1 MNNDL
6 CNNDCKCKPY
16 ICVYSFLPSQRQK
29 RRMKCILRSVK
40 NAKYYTCRSL
50 CSIATINVNDK
61 HVNRGQIYQERNWK
75 WVTFFT
81 SAVNIFAFSISDMQ
95 SVFFWISLWW
105 IILKAVSQ
113 NIIHACTC
121 VQIYVSKLR
130 CESYSRRIQ
139 ACIFGYD
146 HQLNDDCSPKKCIA
160 NICNMHDTQMTS
172 IEFCFLTK
180 YSIVNFA
187 DIEDLPFILL
197 FRYYFTVF
205 CFFKLIFFSKNCSL
219 SIMFKLLNMTFLCH
233 ISFSA
238 KPASLFF

>member
-1 MNNDL
+1 MKVGYFFHFS
-6 CNNDCKCKPY
+6 CKH
-16 ICVYSFLPSQRQK
+16 F
-29 RRMKCILRSVK
+29 CIF
-40 NAKYYTCRSL
+40 
-50 CSIATINVNDK
+50 
-61 HVNRGQIYQERNWK
+61 YQWH
-75 WVTFFT
+75 
-81 SAVNIFAFSISDMQ
+81 AIS
-95 SVFFWISLWW
+95 FFWISLWW

-180 YSIVNFA
+180 YSI
-187 DIEDLPFILL
+187 IILL
-197 FRYYFTVF
+197 MPKNASLSFS
-205 CFFKLIFFSKNCSL
+205 KLILFSKNC
-219 SIMFKLLNMTFLCH
+219 FYPLCSNFWIWH
-233 ISFSA
+233 FCVILVFQQSQHHCSFSFYCMRFWQA
-238 KPASLFF
+238 FPEDAVHVNKIFGRKLFLQCMLY

>member
-1 MNNDL
+1 M
-6 CNNDCKCKPY
+6 P
-16 ICVYSFLPSQRQK
+16 K
-29 RRMKCILRSVK
+29 RRQLRRFLSRLVATSPMCHSSCQQSAMPIIPYSCI
-40 NAKYYTCRSL
+40 
-50 CSIATINVNDK
+50 
-61 HVNRGQIYQERNWK
+61 
-75 WVTFFT
+75 
-81 SAVNIFAFSISDMQ
+81 
-95 SVFFWISLWW
+95 
-105 IILKAVSQ
+105 
-113 NIIHACTC
+113 ACTC

-180 YSIVNFA
+180 YSINNFA
-187 DIEDLPFILL
+187 DAEE
-197 FRYYFTVF
+197 R
-205 CFFKLIFFSKNCSL
+205 FFIFFQIDLVLKKLLL

>member
-1 MNNDL
+1 MHFL
-6 CNNDCKCKPY
+6 SVTCN
-16 ICVYSFLPSQRQK
+16 
-29 RRMKCILRSVK
+29 
-40 NAKYYTCRSL
+40 
-50 CSIATINVNDK
+50 
-61 HVNRGQIYQERNWK
+61 H
-75 WVTFFT
+75 
-81 SAVNIFAFSISDMQ
+81 
-95 SVFFWISLWW
+95 FFWISLWW

-172 IEFCFLTK
+172 IEFCFWPNIPSL
-180 YSIVNFA
+180 
-187 DIEDLPFILL
+187 ILL
-197 FRYYFTVF
+197 MPKNASLSYPFLLLLQIFLQYFAF
-205 CFFKLIFFSKNCSL
+205 SKLIFFSKNCFL

>member
-6 CNNDCKCKPY
+6 CNNDCKCKQCKPY

-29 RRMKCILRSVK
+29 RRMKCILWSVK
-40 NAKYYTCRSL
+40 NAKYYTCSSL

-95 SVFFWISLWW
+95 SFFWISLWW

-180 YSIVNFA
+180 YSIINFSDA
-187 DIEDLPFILL
+187 EERFFILS
-197 FRYYFTVF
+197 FFVITSDIFTVF
-205 CFFKLIFFSKNCSL
+205 CFFQIDL
-219 SIMFKLLNMTFLCH
+219 FL
-233 ISFSA
+233 
-238 KPASLFF
+238 